1 MRVLI
6 ADDDAVSRRLLQRT
20 LERMGHEVLA
30 VGDGPQAVATLL
42 HPEGPRMAIIDWMMP
57 SADGPTVCRAIRARS
72 EAYVYI
78 IMLTARDGRD
88 DVIAGLDSGADD
100 FLTKPFDANELRSRL
115 RCGARVLALE
125 EGLLKAQA
133 ELSVFA
139 TQDTLTGLWNRRRI
153 LEQVSSELLRA
164 RRDDRPVSVAM
175 IDIDHFKRIND
186 AHGHPVGDTVIREVA
201 ARLRSVLRDYDAIGR
216 FGGEEFM
223 VVLPGCDEHAGVL
236 AATRVLQA
244 IARTPVATAA
254 GPLDVRVSIG
264 ISCTDFTLTDADALI
279 QHADDALYRSKAAG
293 RNRVSV

>member
-1 MRVLI
+1 MRILI

-30 VGDGPQAVATLL
+30 VADGPQAVSALL
-42 HPEGPRMAIIDWMMP
+42 HPEGPRMAIVDWMMP
-57 SADGPTVCRAIRARS
+57 SADGPTVCRAVRARS

-88 DVIAGLDSGADD
+88 DVVAGLDSGADD
-100 FLTKPFDANELRSRL
+100 FLTKPFDADELRSRL

-153 LEQVSSELLRA
+153 LEQVTSELLRA
-164 RRDDRPVSVAM
+164 RRDDKPVSVAM
-175 IDIDHFKRIND
+175 IDIDHFKKIND
-186 AHGHPVGDTVIREVA
+186 THGHPVGDTVIREVA
-201 ARLRSVLRDYDAIGR
+201 NRLRAALRDYDAIGR

-223 VVLPGCDEHAGVL
+223 AVLPGCDEHAGIL

-244 IARTPVATAA
+244 VARTPVETAA

-264 ISCTDFTLTDADALI
+264 VSCTDFTFTDADSLI
-279 QHADDALYRSKAAG
+279 QHADDALYRSKAGG